1 MTRSLRPWARRA
13 LAATL
18 LSLGLGSAAAQV
30 GFEPQKW
37 TLPQADG
44 QAGEVPGMVW
54 YPSAAPA
61 QTVRMGPFELHGT
74 AGAAPTPGRHP
85 LVLIS
90 HGTGGSA
97 LGHAWLA
104 EKLAAEGHVVVAL
117 RHAGDHHQDRS
128 GVARGDYFVQ
138 RPRQVS
144 QVLDAVLADPR
155 WAGLID
161 ARRIAVVGHS
171 AGGYTALA
179 LAGGQP
185 DRAGV
190 QRHCS
195 AQGAGL
201 RDDAAMCRLGGFTLE
216 RPAPL
221 PQGPVPEL
229 PQTRDPR
236 VRAVL
241 ALSPL
246 GQPLS
251 AASLA
256 RVTVPVLIEHS
267 TRDEV
272 LATAFHGSALCRAMP
287 QARCQRHD
295 DAGHFAPFQAGT
307 GPLGAPGTDP
317 AFDPAGFDRVAWQ
330 AAAWPRWRDFLA
342 TALGRDGA

>member
-1 MTRSLRPWARRA
+1 MTHPLRSWARRA

-18 LSLGLGSAAAQV
+18 LSLGLGSALAQV
-30 GFEPQKW
+30 GFQTLKW
-37 TLPQADG
+37 TLPQPDG

-54 YPSAAPA
+54 YPSAAA
-61 QTVRMGPFELHGT
+61 SQTVRFGPFELHG
-74 AGAAPTPGRHP
+74 ASGAAPTPGRHP

-90 HGTGGSA
+90 HGTGGNA

-104 EKLAAEGHVVVAL
+104 EKLAAEGYLVVAL
-117 RHAGDHHQDRS
+117 RHAGDNHQDRS
-128 GVARGDYFVQ
+128 SIAREDYFVQ

-144 QVLDAVLADPR
+144 LVLDAVLADPR
-155 WAGLID
+155 WAALVD

-195 AQGAGL
+195 SEGAGL

-216 RPAPL
+216 RPAPAPL
-221 PQGPVPEL
+221 RPAAEL

-236 VRAVL
+236 IRAVL

-246 GQPLS
+246 GQPLN
-251 AASLA
+251 AASLGA
-256 RVTVPVLIEHS
+256 VTVPVMIEHS
-267 TRDEV
+267 IRDEV
-272 LATAFHGSALCRAMP
+272 LATAFHGSALCQAMP
-287 QARCQRHD
+287 RARCQRHT

-307 GPLGAPGTDP
+307 GPLGGPGLDP

-342 TALGRDGA
+342 LSLGHDGS